1 MKLKKLKFK
10 ITFISILIFVFMFVV
25 SSTLIGFNLKNSMTN
40 LVIEKEIDK
49 IKQIASKV
57 EYIMEKESVNKV
69 QEIFD
74 KMSRDSDIAY
84 MVLIDKEVKAV
95 VHSDKQKIGKTYND
109 DYTKDGAIRGN
120 IKTSEFYADV
130 QGYMA
135 YDIMV
140 PVYKSNKL
148 YGALDVGIPQSNI
161 NNIIK
166 NILLKSFTY
175 IFILLILFSII
186 MIYIFDKHFKPL
198 DMLLYKINKIKDLN
212 FESNNKLYKFNDDE
226 IKLIND
232 AIDQMK
238 EKLNITINEIGNSS
252 NNINTISDGLI
263 EINNMTKLSTN
274 EIKET
279 ICEITNANEQQAI
292 ETQNSLEEMMKL
304 SDKIDIIIEN
314 TNEIINMTS
323 KIDELGNSGLD
334 IMKNLIN
341 VSNENMIKSNDLKHI
356 IEDVDFSSNQI
367 GSIINSINEIANKTN
382 LLALNAS
389 IESARAGEAGRGFAV
404 VAEEIRKLA
413 EQTSISTDDIKGKIE
428 DIQMKSKDAV
438 LKIEESTIIAK
449 ENTKVTNDTNMIFE
463 NINKNLDILSKKTN
477 EVMDYGNQM
486 KEDKNN
492 TVSIVQN
499 ISAFSEENSANA
511 DTMNH
516 KASDY
521 FDKIKNIS
529 IYIQNLND
537 LSENLK
543 SEIEKFKL

>member
-40 LVIEKEIDK
+40 LVIEKEVDK

-74 KMSRDSDIAY
+74 KMSKDSDIAY

-140 PVYKSNKL
+140 PIYKSNKL

-212 FESNNKLYKFNDDE
+212 FEANNKLYKFNDDE

-529 IYIQNLND
+529 IYIQNLNE

>member
-1 MKLKKLKFK
+1 
-10 ITFISILIFVFMFVV
+10 MFVV

-40 LVIEKEIDK
+40 LVIEKEVDK

-74 KMSRDSDIAY
+74 KMSKDSDIAY

-140 PVYKSNKL
+140 PIYKSNKL

-212 FESNNKLYKFNDDE
+212 FEANNKLYKFNDDE

-529 IYIQNLND
+529 IYIQNLNE